1 MKKISFQALLP
12 HLVALSVF
20 LVVTLIFFYPM
31 ILDGKVMTQH
41 DMVQGI
47 SSGQEVRDF
56 RAETGKEALWTN
68 SMFGGMPAYLI
79 NVYWNGDLSGH
90 LHNLLSLYLPSPARY
105 AFLGMICFYLLLL
118 TFKVNPFV
126 AIAGAIAYG
135 INSFTMVSIEAGH
148 IWKVSAIT
156 YMPLVLAGINLIMRK
171 KALLGIALTA
181 TSVALLI
188 RTNHIQIAYYLFF
201 ILLAFWIV
209 YLIDAIKKK
218 DIPSF
223 GKATAFIA
231 LAGALG
237 LSTNFGKLWASAE
250 YGAYTIR
257 GKSELK
263 ANTQSTSGG
272 LDRDY
277 AFRWSNGISES
288 FTFMIPYFYGGAS
301 AESVSMK
308 SKFAKEMAKAGVNR
322 TQIRSIAERIPTYWG
337 DQPFVGGPIYPGV
350 IVVFLFVL
358 GIFTVKGPVRNWLVA
373 ATLLGFALSWGSNFS
388 SFNYLMFDYFPLYN
402 KFRAVSMAL
411 VIPIFCLP
419 ILGFLGLSE
428 FLKNPDKKILFKTIG
443 IVGGLLL
450 LFLISSAFMGFRSP
464 NDASITQQVFLDAII
479 SQRKSMFQG
488 STMRSLFV
496 VIAAGSLLYFLSQK
510 KLKLVLFA
518 SLMSVLVLFDLY
530 SIDKKY
536 IAVEKFSRAGRAT
549 TNLPDE
555 ADSRI
560 LSDTGHH
567 RVINLT
573 VSPFNDATTSQHH
586 LSVGGYHG
594 AKLRRYNDLID
605 YHLGQE
611 IQHSITQ
618 IQAGTYN
625 ITGIPALNMLN
636 TKYLKLGPNANA
648 VLSNTGALGN
658 AWFVSQL
665 KSVSNPDEAI
675 AEVGISD
682 LRSTAISEQLPDQ
695 TGLSLG
701 TITLAEYK
709 PNFLRYQTSNL
720 GNGFAVFSEI
730 YYEKGWKAFIDG
742 EEAPIQQVNY
752 VLRGLNIPA
761 GEHSIEFKFE
771 PDAYYVGNSIMWI
784 GSIVTLGLLLFALI
798 SDGKK
803 IMSN

>member
-1 MKKISFQALLP
+1 MKNISFQTVLP

-20 LVVTLIFFYPM
+20 LIVTLIFFYPM
-31 ILDGKVMTQH
+31 IFNGKIMTQH
-41 DMVQGI
+41 DIVQGV

-56 RAETGKEALWTN
+56 RQETGNEALWTN

-79 NVYWNGDLSGH
+79 NVYWSGDLNGH
-90 LHNLLSLYLPSPARY
+90 LHTLLSLYLPSPARY
-105 AFLGMICFYLLLL
+105 TFLGMLCFYILLLS
-118 TFKVNPFV
+118 FKVNPYV
-126 AIAGAIAYG
+126 AVAGAIAYG

-156 YMPLVLAGINLIMRK
+156 YMPLVLAGINLVIRK
-171 KALLGIALTA
+171 KTLLGIALTA
-181 TSVALLI
+181 SAVSLLI

-201 ILLAFWIV
+201 ILLVFWIV
-209 YLIDAIKKK
+209 HLIDAIKKK

-250 YGAYTIR
+250 YGALTIR
-257 GKSELK
+257 GQSELK

-272 LDRDY
+272 LDRNY

-288 FTFMIPYFYGGAS
+288 FTFIIPYFYGGAS
-301 AESVSMK
+301 AESVGMK
-308 SKFAKEMAKAGVNR
+308 SRFAKEMAKAGVNR
-322 TQIRSIAERIPTYWG
+322 TQIRSISERIPTYWG
-337 DQPFVGGPIYPGV
+337 NQPFVAGPIYPGV

-358 GIFTVKGPVRNWLVA
+358 GIFTVKGPIRNWLVA

-428 FLKNPDKKILFKTIG
+428 FLQNPDKKILFKTVG

-450 LFLISSAFMGFRSP
+450 LFLISSSFMSFRGP
-464 NDASITQQVFLDAII
+464 NDASITQQVFLDAIQ

-488 STMRSLFV
+488 STFKSLFV
-496 VIAAGSLLYFLSQK
+496 VISAGSLLYFLSQGK
-510 KLKLVLFA
+510 VKIVLFA
-518 SLMSVLVLFDLY
+518 SLLSLLVLFDLY
-530 SIDKKY
+530 SVDKKY
-536 IAVEKFSRAGRAT
+536 ISTENFSRAGKT
-549 TNLPDE
+549 TTYQPDE

-560 LSDTGHH
+560 LNDEGHY

-594 AKLRRYNDLID
+594 AKLRRYQDLID
-605 YHLGQE
+605 YHLSSE
-611 IQHSITQ
+611 IQNSIAQ

-636 TKYLKLGPNANA
+636 TKYLKLGPNANG
-648 VLSNTGALGN
+648 VLNNTGALGN
-658 AWFVSQL
+658 AWFVSQI
-665 KSVSNPDEAI
+665 KSVSNADEAI

-682 LRSTAISEQLPDQ
+682 LRSTAISELLPDQ
-695 TGLSLG
+695 SNLSLG
-701 TITLAEYK
+701 IITLAEYQ
-709 PNFLRYQTSNL
+709 PNFLSYQSSNT

-730 YYEKGWKAFIDG
+730 YYEKGWRAFIDG
-742 EEAPIQQVNY
+742 EEAPIQQVDY
-752 VLRGLNIPA
+752 VLRGINIPA
-761 GEHSIEFKFE
+761 GDHSIEFKFE
-771 PDAYYVGNSIMWI
+771 PDAYYVGNSIMRI
-784 GSIVTLGLLLFALI
+784 GSIVTLGLLFFALLY
-798 SDGKK
+798 DGKK
-803 IMSN
+803 ILNN